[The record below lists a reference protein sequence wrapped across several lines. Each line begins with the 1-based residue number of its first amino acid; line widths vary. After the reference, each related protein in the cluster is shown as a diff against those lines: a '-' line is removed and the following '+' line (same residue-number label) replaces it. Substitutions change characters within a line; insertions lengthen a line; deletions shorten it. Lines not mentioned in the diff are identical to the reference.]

1 MIVGKWHCATAV
13 LFHCWHSVVGWLEVK
28 WRFALHYR
36 LLFICWNNCRVVYV
50 CALVWPLV
58 WQQCIVLCAV
68 SHVQEYA
75 VDESQK
81 YKVWNYVMMR
91 QHSDT
96 GVIIEFLMTTQNHL
110 FLMICHQF
118 VLLWLLKH
126 RKECCG
132 VSVYI
137 YIYVYNTFTRTQCT
151 LYVWFPI
158 QHIIAAQRVLPCS
171 LMTAEACSTVC
182 VSAVFVPVA
191 YCTGMTCYAVIGMW
205 VGSDLTAERAL
216 VMLCHLTL
224 CPKMVLV
231 CHSLIWWHLPFSCTG
246 GQGYLGESPHRRR
259 EWHWKWRPYCPEL
272 SPLYLSRLP
281 CIATEGPLIS
291 VTTAFSMSIQILLI
305 MSCANAT
312 KIGVTCSKLNYT
324 SQFPLYT
331 FGWDQYHLITCLS
344 NMILNVWINDNGT
357 KNSTACKNKCTNEI
371 DWVESK
377 HVLYT
382 VMNINTSWNCH
393 FLCT

>member
-137 YIYVYNTFTRTQCT
+137 YIYMYIIRLHAHNVHYMCDFLFNT
-151 LYVWFPI
+151 
-158 QHIIAAQRVLPCS
+158 S
-171 LMTAEACSTVC
+171 
-182 VSAVFVPVA
+182 
-191 YCTGMTCYAVIGMW
+191 
-205 VGSDLTAERAL
+205 
-216 VMLCHLTL
+216 
-224 CPKMVLV
+224 
-231 CHSLIWWHLPFSCTG
+231 
-246 GQGYLGESPHRRR
+246 SPHREYYLALWWQLKRAPLCVCR
-259 EWHWKWRPYCPEL
+259 LSLCQWHTVQAWHVMQSLECGW
-272 SPLYLSRLP
+272 
-281 CIATEGPLIS
+281 A
-291 VTTAFSMSIQILLI
+291 QILLLKGHWWCFVI
-305 MSCANAT
+305 
-312 KIGVTCSKLNYT
+312 
-324 SQFPLYT
+324 
-331 FGWDQYHLITCLS
+331 
-344 NMILNVWINDNGT
+344 
-357 KNSTACKNKCTNEI
+357 
-371 DWVESK
+371 
-377 HVLYT
+377 
-382 VMNINTSWNCH
+382 
-393 FLCT
+393 